1 MNYKQIEKNEI
12 LLSMLIE
19 KRSSSSANLYTE
31 YNSIISI
38 FQKTVTRRN
47 LNACPIIEGDDQLK
61 LINYQHNQIRSISNL
76 DQMRSLIFLDLYDN
90 RIERINGLST
100 LINLRVLMLGKN
112 RIEKIE
118 NLDPLVYLD
127 VLDLH
132 GNQVRSFLFI
142 FFCLFYKLISKY
154 DRV

>member
-1 MNYKQIEKNEI
+1 
-12 LLSMLIE
+12 MLIE
-19 KRSSSSANLYTE
+19 KRSISSSNFYAE

-38 FQKTVTRRN
+38 FQKTLIRRN

-90 RIERINGLST
+90 RIERINGLHS

-118 NLDPLVYLD
+118 NLDHLVYLD

-132 GNQVRSFLFI
+132 GNQVGN
-142 FFCLFYKLISKY
+142 FFFSYF
-154 DRV
+154 